1 MEIDQSQYH
10 PITCFRQ
17 IISILPI
24 IRKYKATIDVLKNG
38 TILQKASEI
47 DWSAACWTTMIFS
60 RKKKKKKKK
69 EFFCGKKNTVII
81 WGYMDI

>member
-1 MEIDQSQYH
+1 M
-10 PITCFRQ
+10 
-17 IISILPI
+17 LPI

-60 RKKKKKKKK
+60 RKKKRKKKKKK
-69 EFFCGKKNTVII
+69 EFFGGKNNTVII